1 MKTEP
6 DPIKFIAELGKRLK
20 DKEREVER
28 LQKMVEFLTKELKKK
43 D

>member
-20 DKEREVER
+20 EKEREVER

>member
-6 DPIKFIAELGKRLK
+6 DTIKFIAELGKRLK
-20 DKEREVER
+20 EKEREVER